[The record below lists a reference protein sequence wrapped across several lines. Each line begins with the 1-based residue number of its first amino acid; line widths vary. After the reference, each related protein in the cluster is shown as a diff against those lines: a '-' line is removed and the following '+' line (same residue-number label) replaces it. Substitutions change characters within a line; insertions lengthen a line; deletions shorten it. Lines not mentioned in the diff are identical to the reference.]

1 METIE
6 QINDEFNVK
15 KPKKKCLIIGGII
28 AAVIVIALILVYFLV
43 FAKPQF
49 IFNKAIDKLFAIE
62 AKDVK
67 SVKSD
72 LEMKVSLEAKNLE
85 IQSRENDIKTV
96 QEQLD
101 QLEKFTLKIGSQVDL
116 EGKEKIVS
124 LGLEYDNQSVIDVQ
138 GYYNEEA
145 MYIYLEELFDKYI
158 KVELEEEQKQ
168 AIKTV
173 FETTSNDQLQNSKK
187 AVKAVRDEL
196 KAQIKEQGELE
207 KEKVEIEIGDKEEK
221 VTKSTLILSQK
232 ELIKV
237 ISSMCSNLA
246 KDDEFLEAFDRE
258 TKKVVKEE
266 LKEFSEELEDVDTNS
281 KNILEIS
288 IYTKGLLNKFIGIDI
303 QMKSED
309 ETGTIT
315 ILKEDKDMYTFN
327 VQLKSEGQKTDL
339 MSGKIEV
346 EKNKNSKNE
355 QIGKTIITVEM
366 PEMGEMKL
374 EIDYSFIYNQGIDKV
389 DTRNSINATEL
400 TEEDGQKIL
409 EKLSERPLIGDI
421 LKTYLFENNESQDNI
436 TDGSDDITT
445 PNITT
450 SQNEVKDNMYGYS
463 VKYSVPEGF
472 KYESDYSYDYEKRY
486 TLEEDD
492 SEIEA
497 DVSLSWDTD
506 EEYKKDNIDWDYN
519 YYKDSTYY
527 QNVKLGDIK
536 TIKVGNKEFKY
547 QILSY
552 ESNSEFYNEKYQ
564 IAYAWC
570 NLDDEHV
577 FSVQLESTNKEIS
590 EDIIKGFLNINISKI

>member
-6 QINDEFNVK
+6 QINDDFNVK
-15 KPKKKCLIIGGII
+15 KPKKKGLMIGGII
-28 AAVIVIALILVYFLV
+28 AAVVIIALVLVYFLV

-49 IFNKAIDKLFAIE
+49 IFNSAIDKLFAIE
-62 AKDVK
+62 TKDVK

-72 LEMKVSLEAKNLE
+72 LEMKVSLEAKNPG
-85 IQSRENDIKTV
+85 IQSGGNGIKTV

-101 QLEKFTLKIGSQVDL
+101 QLEKFALKIGAQVDL
-116 EGKEKIVS
+116 EEKEEIVS
-124 LGLEYDNQSVIDVQ
+124 LGLKYDNQSVIDVQ
-138 GYYNEEA
+138 GYYNEDA

-173 FETTSNDQLQNSKK
+173 FETTSDDQLQNSKK

-196 KAQIKEQGELE
+196 KAQIKEQGEFE

-258 TKKVVKEE
+258 TKKVVKEQ
-266 LKEFSEELEDVDTNS
+266 LKELSEELEDVDTNS

-421 LKTYLFENNESQDNI
+421 LETYLFENNESQDNI

-472 KYESDYSYDYEKRY
+472 KYESDYSYDYSKYYE
-486 TLEEDD
+486 LEEND

-497 DVSLSWDTD
+497 NVSLSWDTD
-506 EEYKKDNIDWDYN
+506 EEYKEDIDWDYN
-519 YYKDSTYY
+519 YYKDDTYY
-527 QNVKLGDIK
+527 KNVKLGELK
-536 TIKVGNKEFKY
+536 TIKVGNTEFKY

-564 IAYAWC
+564 KAYAWC
-570 NLDDEHV
+570 NLDNEHV
-577 FSVQLESTNKEIS
+577 YSVELESTNKEIS
-590 EDIIKGFLNINISKI
+590 EDIIKGFLNVDITKLH

>member
-6 QINDEFNVK
+6 QINDDFNVK
-15 KPKKKCLIIGGII
+15 KPKKKGLIIGGIV
-28 AAVIVIALILVYFLV
+28 AAVVIIALVLVYFLV

-49 IFNKAIDKLFAIE
+49 IFNSAIDRLFKMESKKCDSIKVETKIAASIE
-62 AKDVK
+62 AEDA
-67 SVKSD
+67 S
-72 LEMKVSLEAKNLE
+72 M
-85 IQSRENDIKTV
+85 
-96 QEQLD
+96 QEQLAEV
-101 QLEKFTLKIGSQVDL
+101 EKFALKIGTQMDL
-116 EGKEKIVS
+116 EEKEEIVS
-124 LGLEYDNQSVIDVQ
+124 LGLEYENQSVIDVQ

-173 FETTSNDQLQNSKK
+173 FETTSNDKLQNSKK

-196 KAQIKEQGELE
+196 KAQIKEQGEFE

-374 EIDYSFIYNQGIDKV
+374 EIDYSFIYNQGIDKI
-389 DTRNSINATEL
+389 DTSNSVNITEL
-400 TEEDGQKIL
+400 TEEDEQKIL
-409 EKLSERPLIGDI
+409 EKLLERPLIGDI
-421 LKTYLFENNESQDNI
+421 LETYLFENNESQDNI

-492 SEIEA
+492 SEIKA

-536 TIKVGNKEFKY
+536 TIKVGNTEFKY

-577 FSVQLESTNKEIS
+577 FSVQLESTNKEIN

>member
-6 QINDEFNVK
+6 QINDDFNVK
-15 KPKKKCLIIGGII
+15 KPKKKGLIIGGIV
-28 AAVIVIALILVYFLV
+28 AAVVIIALVLVYFLV

-49 IFNKAIDKLFAIE
+49 IFNSAIDRLFKMESKKCDSIKVETKIAASIE
-62 AKDVK
+62 AEDA
-67 SVKSD
+67 S
-72 LEMKVSLEAKNLE
+72 M
-85 IQSRENDIKTV
+85 
-96 QEQLD
+96 QEQLAEV
-101 QLEKFTLKIGSQVDL
+101 EKFALKIGTQMDL
-116 EGKEKIVS
+116 EEKEEIVS

-145 MYIYLEELFDKYI
+145 MYIYLDELFDKYI
-158 KVELEEEQKQ
+158 KVELEEEQKE
-168 AIKTV
+168 AIKAV
-173 FETTSNDQLQNSKK
+173 FETTSNEQLENSKK
-187 AVKAVRDEL
+187 AMKALRDEL
-196 KAQIKEQGELE
+196 KAQIKEKGEFE

-258 TKKVVKEE
+258 TKKVVKEQ
-266 LKEFSEELEDVDTNS
+266 LKELSEELEDVDTNS
-281 KNILEIS
+281 KNILKIS

-309 ETGTIT
+309 ETGIIT
-315 ILKEDKDMYTFN
+315 VLKEDKDMYTFN

-339 MSGKIEV
+339 MSGKIEF
-346 EKNKNSKNE
+346 ERDKNSKNE
-355 QIGKTIITVEM
+355 KTGKTTITVEM
-366 PEMGEMKL
+366 PEMGKIKL
-374 EIDYSFIYNQGIDKV
+374 KLDYSFIYNQGMDKV
-389 DTRNSINATEL
+389 DTSNSINATEL

-421 LKTYLFENNESQDNI
+421 LETYLFENNEPQDNI
-436 TDGSDDITT
+436 TDGLNNITT

-450 SQNEVKDNMYGYS
+450 SQNEVKDDMYGYS
-463 VKYSVPEGF
+463 VKYSVPAGF
-472 KYESDYSYDYEKRY
+472 EYKKEYSYDYSKYYE
-486 TLEEDD
+486 LEDND

-497 DVSLSWDTD
+497 NVSLSWDTD
-506 EEYKKDNIDWDYN
+506 EEYKKDIDWDYN

-536 TIKVGNKEFKY
+536 TIKVGNTEFKY

-552 ESNSEFYNEKYQ
+552 ESNSEYYNEKYQ

-590 EDIIKGFLNINISKI
+590 EDIIKGFLNVDITKL